1 MTKMI
6 TILPQYSCQCDFPI
20 DFATAQEKTNATSET
35 TTSPDQK
42 LTSLENSKP
51 PSFWISKYQENEKAI
66 HGKVQVIFNKGDE
79 VPSLD
84 AKPEFN
90 VNWIDSNSFEIT
102 DNNEKIIMKSYDKN
116 YKIQKKNINSIDI
129 SPLESLVV
137 TGEDESVIK
146 LIEIDT
152 GNIRRIFEGHYGDI
166 TKVRFFPSGQVLLTA
181 ATDLQIKIWSV
192 LDGSCPVT
200 LKGHTRAITD
210 TAIISRGR
218 NVLSSSKDGSI
229 RLWECGSSST
239 IRKVCQLDKPIH
251 KIALGKINKEYATAH
266 PSPEVTLDAR
276 EVETRGKVIFAITDN
291 SFYGY
296 DLGQPDK
303 EPLFVGHQEVGASP
317 FSAIAYDSEMNRV
330 YTGNEEGIVSIWDL
344 NELSKPIQLFK
355 RNCTTITSL
364 NVISKNELLVTQGDG
379 QLYLCEINEN
389 NIRIKKEYV
398 GSDLEPWY
406 DACITSNGTIIAG
419 GRNGLLQKYTL

>member
-1 MTKMI
+1 MTQEI
-6 TILPQYSCQCDFPI
+6 TILPQYTCQSDFPL
-20 DFATAQEKTNATSET
+20 DFAISQEKANAEANV
-35 TTSPDQK
+35 DQK
-42 LTSLENSKP
+42 MSSLENSKP
-51 PSFWISKYQENEKAI
+51 PSFWISKYQENEKPI
-66 HGKVQVIFNKGDE
+66 HGKVNVIFNKGNE
-79 VPSLD
+79 VPTLD
-84 AKPEFN
+84 AKPEFD
-90 VNWIDSNSFEIT
+90 VNWINSNSFEIT
-102 DNNEKIIMKSYDKN
+102 DNNNKIIMKSYDKN
-116 YKIQKKNINSIDI
+116 YKIQNKNINSIDI
-129 SPLESLVV
+129 SPLESLMV
-137 TGEDESVIK
+137 TGEDDSIIK

-152 GNIRRIFEGHYGDI
+152 GNIRRIFEGHFGVI

-251 KIALGKINKEYATAH
+251 KIALGEINKEYAEAH
-266 PSPEVTLDAR
+266 PSPEIILDSR
-276 EVETRGKVIFAITDN
+276 EVETRGKVIFAITDH

-296 DLGQPDK
+296 DLGQPDHD
-303 EPLFVGHQEVGASP
+303 PIFVGHQEITTSP
-317 FSAIAYDSEMNRV
+317 FSAIAYDNEKNRI
-330 YTGNEEGIVSIWDL
+330 YTGNEEGVVAIWDL
-344 NELSKPIQLFK
+344 NNLSQPIQLFK
-355 RNCTTITSL
+355 RNNTTITSL
-364 NVISKNELLVTQGDG
+364 NIINKNELLVTQGDG
-379 QLYLCEINEN
+379 QLYLCQIEEN
-389 NIRIKKEYV
+389 DDKIHVKKEYV

-406 DACITSNGTIIAG
+406 DACITSSGTIIAG

>member
-1 MTKMI
+1 MTQEI
-6 TILPQYSCQCDFPI
+6 TILPQYTCQSDFPI
-20 DFATAQEKTNATSET
+20 DFSISKEKANAAVEASTN
-35 TTSPDQK
+35 PDHK
-42 LTSLENSKP
+42 LTSSLENSKP

-66 HGKVQVIFNKGDE
+66 HGKVNVIFNKGNE
-79 VPSLD
+79 VPTLD

-90 VNWIDSNSFEIT
+90 VNWVNSNSFEIT
-102 DNNEKIIMKSYDKN
+102 DDNKKIIMKSYDKN
-116 YKIQKKNINSIDI
+116 YKIQNKNINSIDI
-129 SPLESLVV
+129 SPLEALMV
-137 TGEDESVIK
+137 TGEDDSIIK
-146 LIEIDT
+146 LVEIDT
-152 GNIRRIFEGHYGDI
+152 GNIRRIFEGHFGDI

-239 IRKVCQLDKPIH
+239 IRKICQLDKPIN
-251 KIALGKINKEYATAH
+251 KIALGEINKDYANSH
-266 PSPEVTLDAR
+266 PSPEVTLDSR
-276 EVETRGKVIFAITDN
+276 EVETRGKVIFALTDTT
-291 SFYGY
+291 FYGY

-303 EPLFVGHQEVGASP
+303 EPIFVGHQSVNDAP
-317 FSAIAYDSEMNRV
+317 FSAIAYDNEMNRV
-330 YTGNEEGIVSIWDL
+330 YVGNEEGIITIWDL
-344 NELSKPIQLFK
+344 NDLSKPIKLFK
-355 RNCTTITSL
+355 RNNTTITSL
-364 NVISKNELLVTQGDG
+364 HIINKDNLLVTQGDG
-379 QLYLCEINEN
+379 QLYLCEINN
-389 NIRIKKEYV
+389 LVIKKEYV

-406 DACITSNGTIIAG
+406 DACITSSGTIIAG